1 MNIRITVKFLSLK
14 FTVFNSFCS
23 KNLIIDYFVFFFN
36 YKFLFMIFYYY
47 FEIDK
52 KSTDEFRLKSIVL
65 TNFNFSSLAI

>member
-1 MNIRITVKFLSLK
+1 
-14 FTVFNSFCS
+14 
-23 KNLIIDYFVFFFN
+23 
-36 YKFLFMIFYYY
+36 MIFYYY